1 MTTRITIGLLAL
13 ALPLCA
19 IGQQAS
25 AEEYFNRASREYV
38 KVDKSPAMR
47 ILDQGLRAHPGDPR
61 LLKLAEELLK
71 QDRQNRAAQ
80 AQQEQPQESSGQ
92 EEKESADQGTPKP
105 EESGKE
111 GESQGETGD
120 GRRES
125 RSGLNRQD
133 AERMLDAVDRKEQDV
148 QQQVRAKTRPA
159 HRASIE
165 KDW

>member
-1 MTTRITIGLLAL
+1 MTIRIIIGLLAH

-71 QDRQNRAAQ
+71 EDRQSRSAQ
-80 AQQEQPQESSGQ
+80 AQQEQSQDPSGQ
-92 EEKESADQGTPKP
+92 QEKETADKGAQQP
-105 EESGKE
+105 EEGGKE
-111 GESQGETGD
+111 RERQGEAGD
-120 GRRES
+120 DRRDS
-125 RSGLNRQD
+125 RSGLGRQD

-148 QQQVRAKTRPA
+148 QQQVRAKARPA
-159 HRASIE
+159 QRASIE